1 MSTTWARSA
10 RWHELS
16 VPGNPPTAWPSV
28 SVVMP
33 ILNEE
38 KHLAEA
44 IGRVLDQEYP
54 GEMEVVVALGP
65 CTDGTEKIAED
76 LAASDKRIVLVPNPT
91 GKTPAG
97 LNLGIQT
104 ARYDVIVRV
113 DGHGVLTPG
122 YIKRSV
128 ELLEETGAD
137 NVGGVMA
144 AEGQRPFE
152 QAVACAYR
160 SRLGLGAST
169 FHQGGNAGA
178 ADTVYLG
185 VFRRH
190 ALDRVGGFDETF
202 HRAQDWE
209 LNYRLR
215 KTGGLI
221 WFSPDLSVTY
231 RPRSTL
237 GQVATQFFH
246 TGQWRREVIKR
257 HPETA
262 SKRYL
267 APPVAVIGIVLGT
280 ILGIVG
286 ITTGI
291 PWLLVGFLAP
301 VLYAIG
307 LVIGSAIEG
316 RYLPLKAWVW
326 LPLVCATMHMSWG
339 TGFLFGLRKG
349 KD

>member
-1 MSTTWARSA
+1 M
-10 RWHELS
+10 S
-16 VPGNPPTAWPSV
+16 VPSSPSGNWPPV

-44 IGRVLDQEYP
+44 VGRILDQEYP
-54 GEMEVVVALGP
+54 GEMEVVIALGP
-65 CTDGTEKIAED
+65 CTDGTERIAED
-76 LAASDKRIVLVPNPT
+76 LATADKRIVLVPNPT

-97 LNLGIQT
+97 LNLAIRT
-104 ARYDVIVRV
+104 ARYDVIARV

-122 YIKRSV
+122 YIRRSV

-144 AEGQRPFE
+144 AEGQRPFS

-160 SRLGLGAST
+160 SRLGMGAST
-169 FHQGGNAGA
+169 FHQGGNAGP

-185 VFRRH
+185 VFKRS
-190 ALDRVGGFDETF
+190 ALERVGGFDESLY
-202 HRAQDWE
+202 RAQDWE

-221 WFSPDLSVTY
+221 WFSPELSVTY
-231 RPRSTL
+231 RPRSSI
-237 GQVATQFFH
+237 GQVAGQFFH
-246 TGQWRREVIKR
+246 TGQWRREVIRR

-262 SKRYL
+262 SRRYL
-267 APPVAVIGIVLGT
+267 APPIAVVAILLGT
-280 ILGIVG
+280 VLGIVG
-286 ITTGI
+286 LATGVS
-291 PWLLVGFLAP
+291 WLLLGFVAPAGYLLGLLA
-301 VLYAIG
+301 
-307 LVIGSAIEG
+307 GSAIEG
-316 RYLPLKAWVW
+316 RYLPLRAWVW

-339 TGFLFGLRKG
+339 TGFLLGLRR
-349 KD
+349 

>member
-1 MSTTWARSA
+1 VSQW
-10 RWHELS
+10 
-16 VPGNPPTAWPSV
+16 PPV

-33 ILNEE
+33 VLNEE
-38 KHLAEA
+38 EHLAEA
-44 IGRVLDQEYP
+44 VGRVLDQDYP
-54 GEMEVVVALGP
+54 GELEVVVALAP
-65 CTDGTEKIAED
+65 SKDRTAEIAYG
-76 LAASDKRIVLVPNPT
+76 LAASDPRVVIVPNPT

-97 LNLGIQT
+97 LNVAIAK

-113 DGHGVLTPG
+113 DGHGELTPG
-122 YIKRSV
+122 YITRAV

-144 AEGQRPFE
+144 AEGRSPFE

-169 FHQGGNAGA
+169 FHQGGMAGP

-185 VFRRH
+185 VFRRA
-190 ALDRVGGFDETF
+190 ALERVGGFDETM

-209 LNYRLR
+209 MNYRIR

-231 RPRSTL
+231 RPRSS
-237 GQVATQFFH
+237 VASVARQFFH
-246 TGQWRREVIKR
+246 TGQWRREVIRR

-267 APPVAVIGIVLGT
+267 APPLAVCAIVLGT
-280 ILGIVG
+280 ILGILG
-286 ITTGI
+286 LATG
-291 PWLLVGFLAP
+291 WSLLLVGFVAPLGYALAII
-301 VLYAIG
+301 AG
-307 LVIGSAIEG
+307 SLVEG
-316 RYLPLKAWVW
+316 RYLPLRAQLW
-326 LPLVCATMHMSWG
+326 LPLVCTTMHMTWG
-339 TGFLFGLRKG
+339 TGFLTGLRRP
-349 KD
+349 

>member
-1 MSTTWARSA
+1 
-10 RWHELS
+10 
-16 VPGNPPTAWPSV
+16 
-28 SVVMP
+28 MP

-44 IGRVLDQEYP
+44 VGRALDQEYS
-54 GEMEVVVALGP
+54 GELEVVVALGP
-65 CTDGTEKIAED
+65 STDDTHRIAED
-76 LAASDKRIVLVPNPT
+76 LAASDKRVVIVPNPT

-97 LNLGIQT
+97 LNLGIRA
-104 ARYDVIVRV
+104 ARYDVIARV
-113 DGHGVLTPG
+113 DGHGVLTAG
-122 YIKRSV
+122 YIRRAV
-128 ELLEETGAD
+128 ELLAETGAD

-144 AEGQRPFE
+144 AEGRRPFE

-169 FHQGGNAGA
+169 FHQGGKAGP

-185 VFRRH
+185 VFKRA
-190 ALDRVGGFDETF
+190 ALERVGGFDETM

-209 LNYRLR
+209 LNYRIR

-231 RPRSTL
+231 RPRSSV
-237 GQVATQFFH
+237 GAVAKQFFH
-246 TGQWRREVIKR
+246 TGQWRREVIRR

-267 APPVAVIGIVLGT
+267 APPVALIAIAVGT

-286 ITTGI
+286 LAAGW
-291 PWLLVGFLAP
+291 PWLLLGFLAP
-301 VLYAIG
+301 AGYVLG
-307 LVIGSAIEG
+307 LLVGSAIEG
-316 RYLPLKAWVW
+316 RYLPLRALAW

-339 TGFLFGLRKG
+339 TGFLLGLK
-349 KD
+349 K